1 VPKAPARKGSKAK
14 PKAAPRKAKV
24 AAKAAAKPR
33 AALPAPVAAPVI
45 VPQPARSPAR
55 LGEEMVQVQAK
66 LSREPLSLIVART
79 DIVAGGVR
87 IKALAPSVVRVA
99 RGQVVHVKHAYRL
112 QEHSPERE
120 EYRFLLKSNL
130 AGHSPPPSLARH
142 GDQWGVP
149 EDINGYVQHEHK
161 LTQPGTYA
169 LEFEVGAEYCVMG
182 WSDTAVKALDRK
194 DLKGRIDVVVS

>member
-1 VPKAPARKGSKAK
+1 MPKAPAKKVSKAK
-14 PKAAPRKAKV
+14 PKAAPRKAKAAPKS
-24 AAKAAAKPR
+24 AAKRRTASPAPAAA
-33 AALPAPVAAPVI
+33 PAPVP
-45 VPQPARSPAR
+45 VPQPARAPAR
-55 LGEEMVQVQAK
+55 LGEEMVQAK
-66 LSREPLSLIVART
+66 PSREPISLIVART

-112 QEHSPERE
+112 QEHSPDRE

-130 AGHSPPPSLARH
+130 GGHSPPPSLARH

-161 LTQPGTYA
+161 LSQPGTYS

-182 WSDTAVKALDRK
+182 WSDTTVKALDRK